1 MTSDAVVFGFNVRA
15 DRGRRLVEQEGVDL
29 RYYNVI
35 YDLIDDV
42 KQALTGMLAPEMR
55 EEILGIA
62 EVRDV
67 FRSPKFGQI
76 AGCMVTEGTVYRSRP
91 IRVLRDNVVIYEGE
105 LESLR
110 RFKDDA
116 SEVRNGMECG
126 IGVKN
131 YNDVKVGDQ
140 IEVFEVRRSRAAS
153 DRGLLRP
160 SSWQGNSAAGSALR
174 TTCSG
179 NWRLLIQ
186 RELRDPRLGM
196 VSMTAVEVSRDLAH
210 ARVYFTL
217 LGCDSPRRRR
227 PSIDVL
233 NGAAGFLRSSLSRK
247 RHHAQRAAPAFRLRQ
262 QRRAAVA
269 TSRR

>member
-1 MTSDAVVFGFNVRA
+1 VNIVTGGVGGITETDVNLAVTSQAVVFGFNVRA
-15 DRGRRLVEQEGVDL
+15 DGAAKRLVENEGVDL

-42 KQALTGMLAPEMR
+42 KQALEGMLPAEMR

-116 SEVRNGMECG
+116 SEVRNGTECG

-131 YNDVKVGDQ
+131 YTDVKVGDQ
-140 IEVFEVRRSRAAS
+140 IEVFEVREIARS
-153 DRGLLRP
+153 L
-160 SSWQGNSAAGSALR
+160 
-174 TTCSG
+174 
-179 NWRLLIQ
+179 
-186 RELRDPRLGM
+186 
-196 VSMTAVEVSRDLAH
+196 
-210 ARVYFTL
+210 
-217 LGCDSPRRRR
+217 
-227 PSIDVL
+227 
-233 NGAAGFLRSSLSRK
+233 
-247 RHHAQRAAPAFRLRQ
+247 
-262 QRRAAVA
+262 
-269 TSRR
+269 